1 MLSTN
6 HSEHTHVLLCDWDRG
21 ESLNLLLV
29 CRWGA
34 GVLKLIEE
42 LKGKKAGRWGWGVS
56 TGPALQSCKLARLGP
71 LNLRVSKAYSSDTG
85 HCAPSDSR
93 ELDAGASGATEPI
106 ALPGWP
112 LDPTD
117 AERPAVPA

>member
-1 MLSTN
+1 MSTH

-42 LKGKKAGRWGWGVS
+42 LKDKKEACLSG
-56 TGPALQSCKLARLGP
+56 
-71 LNLRVSKAYSSDTG
+71 G
-85 HCAPSDSR
+85 HGSQ
-93 ELDAGASGATEPI
+93 
-106 ALPGWP
+106 
-112 LDPTD
+112 
-117 AERPAVPA
+117 